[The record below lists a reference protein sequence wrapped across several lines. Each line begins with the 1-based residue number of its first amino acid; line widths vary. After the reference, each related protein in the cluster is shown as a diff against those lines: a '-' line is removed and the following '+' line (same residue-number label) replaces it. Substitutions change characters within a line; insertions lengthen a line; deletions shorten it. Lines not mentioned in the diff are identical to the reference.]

1 MIVFSYNPKN
11 KSMNSLAFV
20 YIITGVA
27 SLLIAF
33 LLVHLA
39 RLSSQAGLK
48 LEEEKQ
54 AEFSETALSSED
66 QLQESLFNEIN
77 EVVRSKQ
84 RSSQDITRIVAG
96 ILDDEINKKV
106 SKVNQELTQK
116 YETIINQKSQNEEL
130 AWKKYKKV
138 AEYKKNTEAVIRSIA
153 EGLVVVD
160 SSGKV
165 LMMNPAAEKLLGIN
179 KKEKVGKSLT
189 EDLKDEQLVSFI
201 KSAPESENKEIELVS
216 PKDETKKTLRASSA
230 VVEDE
235 NGQTVGVVSVLSDI
249 TKQKELDQFKA
260 NFIANVSHEL
270 RTPLVS
276 IDKSIALIL
285 NNAVGEVTSS
295 QREFLS
301 IAHRNI
307 KRLSLLINDLLD
319 LSKLEAGRM
328 IIKREPGSIGSII
341 NESLDGV
348 ASWAKT
354 KSITLERKIKEDL
367 PQVVM
372 DGNKI
377 IQVINNLV
385 GNAIKFT
392 PNSGRIIIEAK
403 DHGNNEIIVSVHDNG
418 IGINKEDLPKV
429 FDKFY
434 QAGERVSTDI
444 QGTGIG
450 LAIARE
456 IVEVHGGKIWVES
469 EKGEG
474 ATFIFTLPVTN
485 ATTGA

>member
-1 MIVFSYNPKN
+1 
-11 KSMNSLAFV
+11 MNSLVFV
-20 YIITGVA
+20 YIITGIA
-27 SLLIAF
+27 SIIIAF
-33 LLVHLA
+33 LLIHLA

-48 LEEEKQ
+48 IEEEEKQ
-54 AEFSETALSSED
+54 AGFSEAPFSLEGE
-66 QLQESLFNEIN
+66 LQESLFNEIN

-84 RSSQDITRIVAG
+84 RSQDITRIVAG

-106 SKVNQELTQK
+106 SKANQDLTQK
-116 YETIINQKSQNEEL
+116 YETVIKEKSQNEEL

-179 KKEKVGKSLT
+179 KKEKIGKPLT
-189 EDLKDEQLVSFI
+189 EDLKDEQLVSFM
-201 KSAPESENKEIELVS
+201 KSAPEAENKEIELVS
-216 PKDETKKTLRASSA
+216 AKDETKKTLRASSA

-285 NNAVGEVTSS
+285 NNAVGEVTTP

-301 IAHRNI
+301 IAQRNI

-328 IIKREPGSIGSII
+328 IVKREPANIVSVI
-341 NESLDGV
+341 NESIDGV
-348 ASWAKT
+348 ENWAKT
-354 KSITLERKIKEDL
+354 KGITLERKIQEGLL
-367 PQVVM
+367 PVTI
-372 DGNKI
+372 DSNKI
-377 IQVINNLV
+377 IQVLNNLI

-392 PNSGRIIIEAK
+392 PNSGRITVEVKLSGSDQIA
-403 DHGNNEIIVSVHDNG
+403 VSVHDNG

-434 QAGERVSTDI
+434 QAGERISTDI

-456 IVEVHGGKIWVES
+456 IVELHGGKIWAES

-474 ATFIFTLPVTN
+474 ATFIFTLSVTN
-485 ATTGA
+485 VTTGA

>member
-1 MIVFSYNPKN
+1 
-11 KSMNSLAFV
+11 MNSLVFV
-20 YIITGVA
+20 YIITGIA
-27 SLLIAF
+27 SIVIAF
-33 LLVHLA
+33 LLIHLA

-48 LEEEKQ
+48 LEEEEKQ
-54 AEFSETALSSED
+54 TEFLEAPFSLEGE
-66 QLQESLFNEIN
+66 LQESLFNEIN
-77 EVVRSKQ
+77 EFVRSKQ
-84 RSSQDITRIVAG
+84 RSQDITRIVAG
-96 ILDDEINKKV
+96 ILDDEISKKL
-106 SKVNQELTQK
+106 SKSSQELTQK
-116 YETIINQKSQNEEL
+116 YETIIKEKSQNEEL

-179 KKEKVGKSLT
+179 KKEKIGKPLT
-189 EDLKDEQLVSFI
+189 EDLKDEQLVSFM
-201 KSAPESENKEIELVS
+201 KSAPEAENKEIELVS
-216 PKDETKKTLRASSA
+216 VKDETKKTLRASSA

-285 NNAVGEVTSS
+285 NNAVGEVSS
-295 QREFLS
+295 NQREFLS
-301 IAHRNI
+301 IAQRNI

-328 IIKREPGSIGSII
+328 IVKREPASIAFVI

-348 ASWAKT
+348 ESWAKT
-354 KSITLERKIKEDL
+354 KSINLERRIQESL
-367 PQVVM
+367 PPVTI
-372 DGNKI
+372 DSNKV
-377 IQVINNLV
+377 IQVLNNLI

-392 PNSGRIIIEAK
+392 PNNGYIIVEAK
-403 DHGNNEIIVSVHDNG
+403 LSGNNQVIVSVYDNG

-429 FDKFY
+429 FNKFY

-456 IVEVHGGKIWVES
+456 IVELHGGRIWVES
-469 EKGEG
+469 EKSGG
-474 ATFIFTLPVTN
+474 ATFIFTLPVN
-485 ATTGA
+485 S